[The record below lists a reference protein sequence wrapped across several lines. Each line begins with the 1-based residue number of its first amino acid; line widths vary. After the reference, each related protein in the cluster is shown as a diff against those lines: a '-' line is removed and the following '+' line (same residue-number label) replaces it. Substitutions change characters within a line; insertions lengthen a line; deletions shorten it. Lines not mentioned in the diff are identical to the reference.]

1 MKELDTYNKLNVT
14 MQFKLSV
21 TKKYDREKRGIK
33 KSSPLAFIPAIASEL
48 TKQRFST
55 LCILNRNMQLN
66 FTFDFFPFF
75 K

>member
-1 MKELDTYNKLNVT
+1 

-48 TKQRFST
+48 T
-55 LCILNRNMQLN
+55 N
-66 FTFDFFPFF
+66 
-75 K
+75 